1 MFKYSSDF
9 LERAFSNFFFLL
21 NLQKISNNFKQFQ
34 IMENKNLLIV
44 NDDAL
49 RALVV
54 ESVEEYFVKR
64 GWLQE
69 KPSSDEEEWI
79 TRDEVCDKLHITYTT
94 LWRKEKEGIIKKR
107 KIGRRNLYSK
117 EEIMALIET
126 KNLM

>member
-1 MFKYSSDF
+1 MGT
-9 LERAFSNFFFLL
+9 RFFQLFPLI
-21 NLQKISNNFKQFQ
+21 KFANNFKQFQ

-54 ESVEEYFVKR
+54 KSVEEYFVKR

-117 EEIMALIET
+117 EKIMALIEA
-126 KNLM
+126 NILR